1 MPEIRTVTTLR
12 RKRDE
17 ISASIRL
24 YDKQLSQ
31 ARSDLAHITAVL
43 RIFDASGSPKDMGR
57 YVDHY
62 RLFRRGEAWTICAAA
77 LAKGPHDTRQLA
89 LELMKAKGMDLG
101 DSVLAKAHR
110 APAYSFAA
118 DARATRSSEER
129 GEAEGR
135 KHLAAPHNS
144 PHLVVASKLMAK
156 S

>member
-24 YDKQLSQ
+24 YEKQLSQ
-31 ARSDLAHITAVL
+31 ARIDLAHITAVL
-43 RIFDASGSPKDMGR
+43 RIFDASGSPKDMGK

-62 RLFRRGEAWTICAAA
+62 RLFRRGEAWAICAAA
-77 LAKGPHDTRQLA
+77 LAQGPQDTRQLA

-101 DSVLAKAHR
+101 DSVLVKAIGHR
-110 APAYSFAA
+110 LIHSL
-118 DARATRSSEER
+118 RMQEQR
-129 GEAEGR
+129 GRVRREGKR
-135 KHLAAPHNS
+135 KGVS
-144 PHLVVASKLMAK
+144 VWKLPEI

>member
-1 MPEIRTVTTLR
+1 MGEIRTVTTLR

-24 YDKQLSQ
+24 YEKQLSQ
-31 ARSDLAHITAVL
+31 ARNDLAHITAVL

-77 LAKGPHDTRQLA
+77 LAKGPQDTRQLA

-101 DSVLAKAHR
+101 DSVLAKAIGHR
-110 APAYSFAA
+110 LIHSL
-118 DARATRSSEER
+118 RMQEQR
-129 GEAEGR
+129 GRVRREGKR
-135 KHLAAPHNS
+135 KGVSIWRLP
-144 PHLVVASKLMAK
+144 PTFTETT
-156 S
+156 

>member
-101 DSVLAKAHR
+101 DSVLAKAIGHR
-110 APAYSFAA
+110 LIHSL
-118 DARATRSSEER
+118 RMQEQR
-129 GEAEGR
+129 GRVKREGKQKGVSIWR
-135 KHLAAPHNS
+135 LPIIPHI
-144 PHLVVASKLMAK
+144 
-156 S
+156 